1 MQFFWLNFAPQ
12 TEKMKKLHIALL
24 VLIAAAIAVLITF
37 LKGASTY
44 ETVAQAKQTPD
55 KFVHVAV
62 KLDKSFPIEYD
73 AINNPDNLYFS
84 AIDAED
90 STQKIKV
97 VYTKGNRPEIK
108 EAQRLVL
115 KGKYKGDH
123 FECVDI
129 QTKCPSKYKDDLSAA
144 EKNIQD
150 KTY

>member
-1 MQFFWLNFAPQ
+1 
-12 TEKMKKLHIALL
+12 MKKLHIVLL
-24 VLIAAAIAVLITF
+24 VLIVAAIAVLITF

-44 ETVAQAKQTPD
+44 ETVAQAKMTPD

-62 KLDKSFPIEYD
+62 TLDKTLPVEYD
-73 AINNPDNLYFS
+73 AIKDPDNLYFS

-90 STQKIKV
+90 PTQKFKV
-97 VYTKGNRPEIK
+97 IYTKGDRPEIK

-129 QTKCPSKYKDDLSAA
+129 QTKCPSKYKDDMKAA
-144 EKNIQD
+144 EKNIQN
-150 KTY
+150 T

>member
-1 MQFFWLNFAPQ
+1 
-12 TEKMKKLHIALL
+12 MKKIHIILL
-24 VLIAAAIAVLITF
+24 VLIAGAIAVLITF

-44 ETVAQAKQTPD
+44 ETVAQAKSTPD

-73 AINNPDNLYFS
+73 AIKDPNKLYFN

-90 STQKIKV
+90 STQKLKV
-97 VYTKGNRPEIK
+97 VYINGNRPDIM

-123 FECVDI
+123 FCFRW
-129 QTKCPSKYKDDLSAA
+129 KR
-144 EKNIQD
+144 
-150 KTY
+150 

>member
-1 MQFFWLNFAPQ
+1 
-12 TEKMKKLHIALL
+12 MKKIHIILL
-24 VLIAAAIAVLITF
+24 VLIAGAIAVLITF

-44 ETVAQAKQTPD
+44 ETVAQAKSTPD

-73 AINNPDNLYFS
+73 AIKDPNKLYFN

-90 STQKIKV
+90 STQKLKV
-97 VYTKGNRPEIK
+97 VYINGNRPDIM

-129 QTKCPSKYKDDLSAA
+129 QTKCPSKYKDDVTAA
-144 EKNIQD
+144 EKNIQ
-150 KTY
+150 KTTETTATESNSPANK